1 MRFFFSVA
9 DHKQPF
15 DRIMVH
21 DMFVA
26 LTTTAPGLCLDDM
39 KKSLIQVFALPS
51 ICQPPHPFPSSHPL
65 SSTLLTLHSSSH
77 PVPLPAISLPSPPR
91 HPSPI
96 PSTSLLSS
104 LLTPC
109 LTQVDCFGGKINEQS
124 PTATVIAQ
132 RDYRLKLQFQTY
144 WDDEDEDTKHLG
156 WISHAYKSI
165 YHRWG
170 GV

>member
-1 MRFFFSVA
+1 M
-9 DHKQPF
+9 
-15 DRIMVH
+15 
-21 DMFVA
+21 
-26 LTTTAPGLCLDDM
+26 
-39 KKSLIQVFALPS
+39 
-51 ICQPPHPFPSSHPL
+51 
-65 SSTLLTLHSSSH
+65 
-77 PVPLPAISLPSPPR
+77 
-91 HPSPI
+91 
-96 PSTSLLSS
+96 
-104 LLTPC
+104 
-109 LTQVDCFGGKINEQS
+109 DCFGGKINEQS